1 MRESLRNN
9 RALVISSVALLSGLA
24 AAWFLYLLVGHR
36 LLQAMYRNE
45 SLEILNR
52 LINGR
57 NFTELEAYYEKADT
71 IMRVSTLVVLGVF
84 VAVALVV
91 RARLLAEAALVCLSF
106 FLTTFALFTFLE
118 IFPAAIRPL
127 HLDRIP
133 YFFFKVRYLPD
144 PVLVFRNRPGLVL
157 GSGQYY
163 GDKYSP
169 LYRVDV
175 QPFTV
180 KENTLDQEGFTNADA
195 RRPVD
200 IVVLGDSYVEI
211 QIDAQ
216 DSFGER
222 LAKVS
227 ERTVANLGVGG
238 YGPFQYLEL
247 LKRYGLRKAPK
258 YALFCFFEGN
268 DLADVLAY
276 LKWQRGGGYWFLSDI
291 SRPFPQR
298 YLLALK
304 ETALFAMMTGSL
316 TIQTALAGKDHW
328 PNDVHPDIAVLRL
341 GNETHKVVF
350 GYKNDLRPPAMIRN
364 SPEWQALTTILQE
377 FKAVATA
384 NGIVPVVVFIP
395 TAAHIYADY
404 STAQSGAN
412 WLRVRDA
419 QVRSKAN
426 VEKSMILLTEEL
438 DLRLIDLAPAFD
450 RAAAEGKLL
459 YYPFD
464 THWNSEGR
472 QVAAEVVA
480 EAIGHAKAPSL
491 DQ

>member
-1 MRESLRNN
+1 MRASLRNN

-24 AAWFLYLLVGHR
+24 AAWLLYLLVGHR

-45 SLEILNR
+45 SLEVLNR
-52 LINGR
+52 LIAGR
-57 NFTELEAYYEKADT
+57 DSTALEVYYEKADT

-84 VAVALVV
+84 VIVAFLV
-91 RARLLAEAALVCLSF
+91 RARLLAEAALFCVSF
-106 FLTTFALFTFLE
+106 FVTTFALFTFLE
-118 IFPAAIRPL
+118 MFPAAIRPL

-133 YFFFKVRYLPD
+133 YFFLKVRFVPD
-144 PVLVFRNRPGLVL
+144 PVLVVRNQPGLVL
-157 GSGQYY
+157 SSDRYY
-163 GDKYSP
+163 GDRYSP

-180 KENTLDQEGFTNADA
+180 KSTFDQEGFTNADA
-195 RRPVD
+195 TRPVD
-200 IVVLGDSYVEI
+200 VVVLGDSYVEI
-211 QIDAQ
+211 QADAH
-216 DSFGER
+216 DSFGAR

-268 DLADVLAY
+268 DLKDVLAY
-276 LKWQRGGGYWFLSDI
+276 LEWQRGGEYGFLSEL
-291 SRPFPQR
+291 SKPFLQR

-304 ETALFAMMTGSL
+304 EAALYAIKTGSL
-316 TIQTALAGKDHW
+316 TIQTALAGMDHW
-328 PNDVHPDIAVLRL
+328 PNDVHRDIAVLRL
-341 GNETHKVVF
+341 GNETHKVF
-350 GYKNDLRPPAMIRN
+350 LAEKNDPRPPAMIRS
-364 SPEWQALTTILQE
+364 SPEWQALTTILRE
-377 FKAVATA
+377 FKTVATA
-384 NGIVPVVVFIP
+384 NGIVPMVVFIP

-404 STAQSGAN
+404 STPQSGAN
-412 WLRVRDA
+412 WLRLRDA
-419 QVRSKAN
+419 QVTGRAN
-426 VEKSMILLTEEL
+426 MEKSMILLTEEL

-480 EAIGHAKAPSL
+480 KAIGMRERRPL